1 MPIYPGRRENTW
13 RVTVYS
19 RGKQHEWI
27 VEGTKRDAR
36 RYEEDRRLELRT
48 RSVAA
53 ARRELTFYELSMERY
68 RPYAIQHLGDRTW
81 NVSRKYQVADLCEHL
96 GDLRLS
102 QVGDAIEGMKQSL
115 TRKRGEGPLAPKT
128 INLLLTALKVML
140 RLAHK
145 WKLLDVVPEI
155 QMLPKPAQGRPR
167 FWTLDEVRRAYRAAK
182 MEAPEFLPMLHFLL
196 ETGCRR
202 GEAIHAEWSWVDW
215 DAAMLRI
222 PVTRA
227 WHPKGK
233 RARDV
238 PLTPELLETL
248 RQMPG
253 PHEGRIFRQTRGQ
266 IGQPYAQWPR
276 KLWDVVMAAA
286 DIEDS
291 TPHCTRH
298 TYASHFLASVPDL
311 GVLAEV
317 MGHTQTRVTELYAHM
332 LPERLARARGAVRLA
347 PEGTMAPT
355 LVTRATTRNR

>member
-1 MPIYPGRRENTW
+1 MPIYPGRRGGTW

-19 RGKQHEWI
+19 RGKQNEWI

-36 RYEEDRRLELRT
+36 RFEEDRRLELRT
-48 RSVAA
+48 RSVTSGRA
-53 ARRELTFYELSMERY
+53 ELKFGDFSRERY
-68 RPYAIQHLGDRTW
+68 NPHAALHLGASTW
-81 NVSRKYQVADLCEHL
+81 EHVRQYQVADLIVHMGEA
-96 GDLRLS
+96 RLS
-102 QVGDAIEGMKQSL
+102 EVGDQVEAYKQTCAELGRSAR
-115 TRKRGEGPLAPKT
+115 TTNHYLAV
-128 INLLLTALKVML
+128 LRAML
-140 RLAHK
+140 RLAKK

-155 QMLPKPAQGRPR
+155 QMLPRQAQERPH
-167 FWTLDEVRRAYRAAK
+167 FWTLDEVRRAYRAAQ
-182 MEAPEFLPMLHFLL
+182 MEAPEFLPLLHFLL

-202 GEAIHAEWSWVDW
+202 GEAVHAEWSWVDW

-222 PVTRA
+222 PVTRY

-248 RQMPG
+248 RSMPG
-253 PHEGRIFRQTRGQ
+253 PREGRIFRQTRGQ

-286 DIEDS
+286 DLEDS

-347 PEGTMAPT
+347 PAGTLAPT
-355 LVTRATTRNR
+355 LANRASARNR